1 MWELGTRGQYP
12 HQQRPGKLLTDDF
25 VFPKCLYDI
34 IVKCWQMEANDRPKF
49 ADICIM
55 LSEMLYSPKSKLWLG
70 SPTSPSPTQSFDSTN
85 SETLWIPPRGLTG
98 DTTTISDYSKL
109 WSIDKRLKSMKVVVK
124 NLKQVKTNNKR
135 KPSSSP
141 SLKGFL

>member
-49 ADICIM
+49 ADICVM
-55 LSEMLYSPKSKLWLG
+55 LSEMLYSPKSKLWL
-70 SPTSPSPTQSFDSTN
+70 TAPSPTQSFDSGN
-85 SETLWIPPRGLTG
+85 SDTLWIPPQGLTG
-98 DTTTISDYSKL
+98 ETITDESKL

-124 NLKQVKTNNKR
+124 ILKQLKTNNKR